1 MTLDT
6 DFMNVIDINEKLSVS
21 ASQNNDTFST
31 QALKE
36 LASSVVKVLMH
47 LDGRHGV
54 CREYCEPGKVVIRA
68 KTESYLLLDLGHV
81 VRMYFGDDYFDLH
94 LDIDTPYQRSEQL
107 SGLVAEVITENERNE
122 RLYRL
127 DRQS

>member
-1 MTLDT
+1 MTLET
-6 DFMNVIDINEKLSVS
+6 GFMNVIDINEKLSAF
-21 ASQNNDTFST
+21 ASRPNDAFST

-54 CREYCEPGKVVIRA
+54 CREYCESAKVVARA

-94 LDIDTPYQRSEQL
+94 LDIDIPYQRSEHL
-107 SGLVAEVITENERNE
+107 SGLVADVITENERNE
-122 RLYRL
+122 KLYRL
-127 DRQS
+127 RSQT

>member
-1 MTLDT
+1 MT
-6 DFMNVIDINEKLSVS
+6 VIDINDKLS
-21 ASQNNDTFST
+21 AFAPRNNDAFST

-36 LASSVVKVLMH
+36 LTSNVVKVLMH

-54 CREYCEPGKVVIRA
+54 CREYCEPEKVVVRA

-94 LDIDTPYQRSEQL
+94 LDIHIPYQRSEHL
-107 SGLVAEVITENERNE
+107 SGLVEEVVKENDRNDKLS
-122 RLYRL
+122 RLSRL
-127 DRQS
+127 T